1 MFYPI
6 PFFNLY
12 DMTIQEIVDIV
23 KEKLTSFHV
32 TDTFNITDS
41 IIINR
46 INVIRELLIQ
56 QNKNKI
62 QSMFYSEVCC
72 IDVLCVEPGCEINGE
87 FIESGINLS
96 YSDLPELIS
105 GLGGKE
111 LKYLGLL
118 GFGNNFSEV
127 SFENLFESNYSRYSK
142 RMIQY
147 SRIGNRAYYLN
158 MPKNVNKVCL
168 VGLVKDPISL
178 CSYYKE
184 KTVYPT
190 PQEYK
195 LELLVV
201 QDILSSY
208 NVAPDEQN
216 NTRHDLSAVR
226 QPKQIQSDEQNKG
239 QEN

>member
-1 MFYPI
+1 M
-6 PFFNLY
+6 L
-12 DMTIQEIVDIV
+12 IQEIVDIV

-46 INVIRELLIQ
+46 INTIRELLIQ

-72 IDVLCVEPGCEINGE
+72 IDVKCVEPGCEINGE
-87 FIESGINLS
+87 YIESGINLS

-105 GLGGKE
+105 GLNGKE
-111 LKYLGLL
+111 LKYLGLS
-118 GFGNNFSEV
+118 GFGNKFSEV
-127 SFENLFESNYSRYSK
+127 AFENLFESNYSRFSK
-142 RMIQY
+142 KMIQF
-147 SRIGNRAYYLN
+147 SRVGNRAYYLN
-158 MPKNVNKVCL
+158 LPKNVNKLCL
-168 VGLVKDPISL
+168 IGLVKDPVSL

-184 KTVYPT
+184 RTIYPS

-208 NVAPDEQN
+208 NVNPDEQN
-216 NTRHDLSAVR
+216 NTRHDLSSIR
-226 QPKQIQSDEQNKG
+226 QQKQISTDENNKG
-239 QEN
+239 QENQ

>member
-1 MFYPI
+1 M
-6 PFFNLY
+6 L
-12 DMTIQEIVDIV
+12 IQEIVEIV

-32 TDTFNITDS
+32 TDTFNIPDS

-62 QSMFYSEVCC
+62 QPMFYSEVCC
-72 IDVLCVEPGCEINGE
+72 IDVDCVEPGCIINGE
-87 FIESGINLS
+87 FIESGLNLS

-105 GLGGKE
+105 GLNGKE

-118 GFGNNFSEV
+118 GFGNKFSEV
-127 SFENLFESNYSRYSK
+127 AFENLFESDYSRFSK
-142 RMIQY
+142 RMIQF

-158 MPKNVNKVCL
+158 LPKGINKVCL
-168 VGLVKDPISL
+168 IGLVKDPISL

-184 KTVYPT
+184 KTSYPV

-226 QPKQIQSDEQNKG
+226 QPKQQVSTDENSKG
-239 QEN
+239 QES